1 MRFQC
6 LVCLFLASLAY
17 GQAAPPAPGAGAG
30 EAPEIQVGPDDA
42 VITVNGFCSEPAQPA
57 SACKTVITRAQFEKL
72 AEALQPGMSLSLRL
86 DVANAYARN
95 LRMAAAAEKRGLDKT
110 PGFEEEMRYPR
121 MQLLAQDLTRA
132 LQAEANNITN
142 ADVEDYYR
150 KNQSAYEQATVARI
164 FVPRAK
170 QTTAAHADREDAQT
184 RADAK
189 AMAKVADDLRVRA
202 VKGEDPDKLQIE
214 AYTEAG

>member
-86 DVANAYARN
+86 NVANAYARN

-110 PGFEEEMRYPR
+110 PAFEEEMRYAR
-121 MQLLAQDLTRA
+121 MQLLAQDLNRA

-142 ADVEDYYR
+142 ADLADYYR
-150 KNQSAYEQATVARI
+150 KNEASFEEATLARI

-170 QTTAAHADREDAQT
+170 QNASTDEEAQKK
-184 RADAK
+184 AGEE
-189 AMAKVADDLRVRA
+189 AMAKVAADLRARA
-202 VKGEDPDKLQIE
+202 LNGEDPDKDRK
-214 AYTEAG
+214 